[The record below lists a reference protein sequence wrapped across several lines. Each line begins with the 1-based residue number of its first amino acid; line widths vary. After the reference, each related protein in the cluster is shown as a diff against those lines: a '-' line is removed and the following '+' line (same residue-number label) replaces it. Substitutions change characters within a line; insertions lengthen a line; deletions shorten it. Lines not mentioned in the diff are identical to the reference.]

1 MPSRQIAS
9 RAWLGVGR
17 ARTRFT
23 GAMDHHSNAVPDLD
37 PVRAEE
43 DIRARV
49 GDLELDF
56 AAMAAVSNIYRAAS
70 AIRHHMEQTV
80 LARHGLSWTAF
91 ATLFVLWIW
100 GAQESRHLA
109 VRTAITKGTLTGIV
123 RTLQKRGLCTRTQR
137 ADDRR
142 LVTIALTP
150 AGEEAI
156 RELFPEFNAQEAHV
170 TSQLTMAQKEQL
182 AASLRLVIGTLD
194 GVGDDDG

>member
-1 MPSRQIAS
+1 
-9 RAWLGVGR
+9 
-17 ARTRFT
+17 
-23 GAMDHHSNAVPDLD
+23 MDQHSNDAVPDLD
-37 PVRAEE
+37 PVRAEA
-43 DIRARV
+43 DIRQRV

-56 AAMAAVSNIYRAAS
+56 AAMAVVSNIYRAAS
-70 AIRHHMEQTV
+70 AIRNHMEQTV

-109 VRTAITKGTLTGIV
+109 VRAGITKGTLTGIV

-150 AGEEAI
+150 SGEEAI

-170 TSQLTMAQKEQL
+170 TSQLATAQKEQL
-182 AASLRLVIGTLD
+182 AEALRSVINTLD
-194 GVGDDDG
+194 GAGEHGAGERDPRHA